1 MTSPPREVPRSSVE
15 RAQIQRRSLRVLTLG
30 QVVGAGALGAAVTIG
45 GFVVE
50 DIIGVATPWVG
61 LSTAAVTAGSGAM
74 AQILAR
80 VMARRGRRV
89 GMQLGYAFAAS
100 GGLVACAGVQL
111 SSLAV
116 FLCGL
121 LLYGAGSATN
131 LLARYAATDL
141 AEPDQ
146 RSRAMGRILFSAT
159 FGAIFG
165 PTLVGPAE
173 ALGQSVFGLEKYAGP
188 WLLSSFFFLCAMVNV
203 GVRLRPDPLTVW
215 AEGNAVTVAAP
226 AIRVTESLRVVAR
239 EPAARLA
246 LLSMVVAQA
255 VMVGVMAMS
264 PIEMKTHQHEMII
277 PFVVSAHMAGMF
289 AFSPLVGRFADRV
302 GRLATMR
309 AGALV
314 LVLAGCS
321 GTVPHSVPLMFVS
334 MFTVGLGWAFVF
346 IGASTLLVDTI
357 TSGDRVQVQGAVD
370 FLTAV
375 SGGAAGVLCGF
386 LLSWVGFSALALGST
401 VLSGLILL
409 GVSGQ
414 RRREKTAVDAG

>member
-1 MTSPPREVPRSSVE
+1 VPRSRVE
-15 RAQIQRRSLRVLTLG
+15 RAEIQRRSLRVLTLG

-50 DIIGVATPWVG
+50 GIVGVDTPWVG
-61 LSTAAVTAGSGAM
+61 LSTAGVTAGSGVM
-74 AQILAR
+74 AQVLAR

-89 GMQLGYAFAAS
+89 GMQLGYGLASS
-100 GGLVACAGVQL
+100 GGLVACAGVQF
-111 SSLAV
+111 SSLTV

-146 RSRAMGRILFSAT
+146 RSRAMGRILFAAT

-188 WLLSSFFFLCAMVNV
+188 WLLSSFFFICALVNV
-203 GVRLRPDPLTVW
+203 GIRLRPDPLEIW
-215 AEGNAVTVAAP
+215 AEGNAAPVAAP
-226 AIRVTESLRVVAR
+226 STRVTGSLRVIATT
-239 EPAARLA
+239 PAARLA
-246 LLSMVVAQA
+246 LFSMVVAQA

-264 PIEMKTHQHEMII
+264 PMEMKAHHHEVII

-289 AFSPLVGRFADRV
+289 AFSPLVGRFADRF
-302 GRLATMR
+302 GRLVTMR
-309 AGALV
+309 NGALV
-314 LVLAGCS
+314 LVLAGCT
-321 GTVPHSVPLMFVS
+321 GTVSDNVTFMFVS
-334 MFTVGLGWAFVF
+334 MFTVGLGWALVF
-346 IGASTLLVDTI
+346 IGASTLLVDTV

-370 FLTAV
+370 FVTAV
-375 SGGAAGVLCGF
+375 SGGVAGVLCGF
-386 LLSWVGFSALALGST
+386 LLSWIGFSALALGSAG
-401 VLSGLILL
+401 LSLLILL
-409 GVSGQ
+409 GASGQ
-414 RRREKTAVDAG
+414 RRQEKAAVDAG

>member
-1 MTSPPREVPRSSVE
+1 M
-15 RAQIQRRSLRVLTLG
+15 G

-50 DIIGVATPWVG
+50 GIVGVATPWVG

-74 AQILAR
+74 AQVLAR

-89 GMQLGYAFAAS
+89 GMQLGYGLAAL
-100 GGLVACAGVQL
+100 GGLVACAGVQI

-116 FLCGL
+116 FLGGL

-141 AEPDQ
+141 AEPDE
-146 RSRAMGRILFSAT
+146 RSRAMGRILFAAT

-203 GVRLRPDPLTVW
+203 GVRLRPDPLAVW
-215 AEGNAVTVAAP
+215 AEGNDAAHGQTVAVRSV
-226 AIRVTESLRVVAR
+226 RVGDSLRLIATAS
-239 EPAARLA
+239 AARLA

-264 PIEMKTHQHEMII
+264 PIEMKTHHHEAVI

-289 AFSPLVGRFADRV
+289 AFSPLVGRVADRF
-302 GRLATMR
+302 GRFVAMR
-309 AGALV
+309 SGALV
-314 LVLAGCS
+314 LVLAGCT
-321 GTVPHSVPLMFVS
+321 GTVANSVPLMFVS
-334 MFTVGLGWAFVF
+334 MFTVGLGWALVF
-346 IGASTLLVDTI
+346 IGASTLLVDTV
-357 TSGDRVQVQGAVD
+357 TSGDRVPVQGTAD
-370 FLTAV
+370 FVIAV
-375 SGGAAGVLCGF
+375 SGGIAGVLCGF
-386 LLSWVGFSALALGST
+386 LLSWVGFAALALGSAGLS
-401 VLSGLILL
+401 VLLLL

-414 RRREKTAVDAG
+414 RRREKSVVEAG

>member
-1 MTSPPREVPRSSVE
+1 M
-15 RAQIQRRSLRVLTLG
+15 LTLG

-50 DIIGVATPWVG
+50 GIVGVDTPWVG
-61 LSTAAVTAGSGAM
+61 LSTAAVTAGSGVM
-74 AQILAR
+74 AQMLAR
-80 VMARRGRRV
+80 VMARRGRRA
-89 GMQLGYAFAAS
+89 GMELGYALAAS
-100 GGLVACAGVQL
+100 GGLVACAGVQI

-116 FLCGL
+116 FLSGL

-141 AEPDQ
+141 AEPDE
-146 RSRAMGRILFSAT
+146 RSRAMGRILFAAT

-165 PTLVGPAE
+165 PTFVGPAE

-188 WLLSSFFFLCAMVNV
+188 WLLSTFFFICAMINV
-203 GVRLRPDPLTVW
+203 GVRLRPDPLAVR
-215 AEGNAVTVAAP
+215 AEGDAAHVAARS
-226 AIRVTESLRVVAR
+226 IRVTESLRVIATA
-239 EPAARLA
+239 PAARLA

-264 PIEMKTHQHEMII
+264 PIEMKTHHHEVVI

-289 AFSPLVGRFADRV
+289 AFSPLVGRLADRF

-309 AGALV
+309 GGALG
-314 LVLAGCS
+314 LVLAGCT
-321 GTVPHSVPLMFVS
+321 GTVADNVTLMFVS
-334 MFTVGLGWAFVF
+334 MFTVGLGWALVF
-346 IGASTLLVDTI
+346 IGASTLLVDTV

-370 FLTAV
+370 CVTAV

-386 LLSWVGFSALALGST
+386 LLSWIGFSALALGST
-401 VLSGLILL
+401 GLSLLILL

>member
-1 MTSPPREVPRSSVE
+1 M
-15 RAQIQRRSLRVLTLG
+15 LTLG

-50 DIIGVATPWVG
+50 DIVGVATPWVG
-61 LSTAAVTAGSGAM
+61 LSTAAVTAGSGVM
-74 AQILAR
+74 AQVLAR

-89 GMQLGYAFAAS
+89 GMQMGYGLAAL
-100 GGLVACAGVQL
+100 GGLVACAGVQI

-141 AEPDQ
+141 AEPDE
-146 RSRAMGRILFSAT
+146 RSRAMGRILFAAT

-188 WLLSSFFFLCAMVNV
+188 WLLSTFFFLCAMVNV

-215 AEGNAVTVAAP
+215 AEGNVATVAARST
-226 AIRVTESLRVVAR
+226 RVTDSLRVIATA
-239 EPAARLA
+239 PAARLA
-246 LLSMVVAQA
+246 LLSMVGAQA

-264 PIEMKTHQHEMII
+264 PIEMKTHHHEAII

-289 AFSPLVGRFADRV
+289 ASSPLVGRIADRF
-302 GRLATMR
+302 GRLVAMR
-309 AGALV
+309 SGALV
-314 LVLAGCS
+314 LVLAGCA
-321 GTVPHSVPLMFVS
+321 GTVADSVPLMFVS
-334 MFTVGLGWAFVF
+334 MFTVGMGWALVF
-346 IGASTLLVDTI
+346 IGASTLLVDTV
-357 TSGDRVQVQGAVD
+357 TSSDRVPVQGTAD
-370 FLTAV
+370 FVIAV
-375 SGGAAGVLCGF
+375 SGGVAGVLCGF
-386 LLSWVGFSALALGST
+386 LLSWIGFSALALGSAC
-401 VLSGLILL
+401 LSLLLLL
-409 GVSGQ
+409 GMSG
-414 RRREKTAVDAG
+414 RWRREKSAVDAG